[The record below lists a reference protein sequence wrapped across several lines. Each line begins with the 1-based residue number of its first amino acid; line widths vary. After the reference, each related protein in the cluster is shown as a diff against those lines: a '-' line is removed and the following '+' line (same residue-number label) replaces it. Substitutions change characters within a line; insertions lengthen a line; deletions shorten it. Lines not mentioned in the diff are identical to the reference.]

1 MEAEKA
7 GDSACLRSPMKIGQV
22 NSQPS
27 VLGKLAGWGVGRR
40 AAEEGGPGQKPGCL
54 VRWFKNQQELHK
66 EAPGHPAAESS
77 ATPSQSKMSHQSGH
91 SGAVPQLA

>member
-27 VLGKLAGWGVGRR
+27 VLGRLPGGGVG
-40 AAEEGGPGQKPGCL
+40 
-54 VRWFKNQQELHK
+54 
-66 EAPGHPAAESS
+66 AESS
-77 ATPSQSKMSHQSGH
+77 RRGRSWAEARVLGE
-91 SGAVPQLA
+91 VV